1 MQTTEFFLAR
11 PHVEASLRDGLI
23 RTSVAVWK
31 YNKDVGGGV
40 EKYNLGG
47 GGDVE
52 DYNLDVSGNVEDDNL
67 GVGGD
72 VEKFAN
78 VNIELLKVFL
88 ILNQSYYRS
97 IGLQLVLNHH

>member
-1 MQTTEFFLAR
+1 M
-11 PHVEASLRDGLI
+11 
-23 RTSVAVWK
+23 AVWK

-52 DYNLDVSGNVEDDNL
+52 DYDL

-72 VEKFAN
+72 VEDYDLGGGGDVGKFET

-88 ILNQSYYRS
+88 ILNQSYYRFL
-97 IGLQLVLNHH
+97 GLQLVLNHH